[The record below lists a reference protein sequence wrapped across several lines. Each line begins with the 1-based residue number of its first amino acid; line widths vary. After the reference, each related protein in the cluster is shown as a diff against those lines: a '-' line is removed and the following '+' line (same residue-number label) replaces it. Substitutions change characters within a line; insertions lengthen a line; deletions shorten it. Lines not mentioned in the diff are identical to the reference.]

1 MGGQIQS
8 INEGYKGLKVLTWR
22 KGISR
27 NLITQS
33 RNLGTKV
40 RENFDVLWAE
50 SWTVRDSARVT

>member
-40 RENFDVLWAE
+40 RENFYVL
-50 SWTVRDSARVT
+50 